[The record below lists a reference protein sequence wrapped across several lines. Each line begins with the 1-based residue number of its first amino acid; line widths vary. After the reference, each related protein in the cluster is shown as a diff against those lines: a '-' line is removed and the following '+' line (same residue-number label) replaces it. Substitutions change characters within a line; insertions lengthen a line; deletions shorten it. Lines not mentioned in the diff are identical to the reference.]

1 VDVPSNRFAWLNGRF
16 VPESEAGF
24 SVFDSGVTG
33 GRMVFETSRTFGGRP
48 FHLEEHLSRLMDSM
62 RMAGITSELDAAAMT
77 AATIE
82 TVKVNRAE
90 FEWGEDFI
98 ITHNVSGGVPANLAR
113 ETGLRAGA
121 NTSIHLWPL
130 RDWHAER
137 AGWYD
142 SGVRAVITARPDSPA
157 TVLDPAMKHRDRLA
171 FHLAENA
178 AQEKDKES
186 WALLAD
192 AKGRITEGTSANFML
207 VSDGILLSPP
217 TAAALPGITRRVIL
231 DLARKAGIQFEER
244 QLGSHDV
251 DGAGEAFFCASTFV
265 IMPVASIDGSP
276 LSKAVP
282 GPVTRLLMKDFS
294 DLVGLDFVAQGKHY
308 AGLT

>member
-1 VDVPSNRFAWLNGRF
+1 MPSKRLAWLNGRF
-16 VPESEAGF
+16 IPESEAGF

-48 FHLEEHLSRLMDSM
+48 FYLEEHLTRLVESM
-62 RMAGITSELDAAAMT
+62 RMAGITSELDAVAMT
-77 AATIE
+77 AATFE
-82 TVKVNRAE
+82 TVEVNRAE
-90 FEWGEDFI
+90 FESGEDFI
-98 ITHNVSGGVPANLAR
+98 ITHNISGGIPANLAR

-130 RDWHAER
+130 RAWHAER

-142 SGVRAVITARPDSPA
+142 SGIRAVITARPDSPA
-157 TVLDPAMKHRDRLA
+157 TVLDPAMKHRNRLA
-171 FHLAENA
+171 FHLAEKA
-178 AQEKDKES
+178 AEEKDEDA
-186 WALLAD
+186 WVLLAN
-192 AKGRITEGTSANFML
+192 ATGRITEGTTANFML

-217 TAAALPGITRRVIL
+217 AAVALPGITRRIIV
-231 DLARKAGIQFEER
+231 DLARKAGVRFEER
-244 QLGSHDV
+244 QLGSRDV
-251 DGAGEAFFCASTFV
+251 DGAEEAFFCASTFV
-265 IMPVASIDGSP
+265 IMPVASIDGRPPSE
-276 LSKAVP
+276 AVP

>member
-1 VDVPSNRFAWLNGRF
+1 M
-16 VPESEAGF
+16 
-24 SVFDSGVTG
+24 FDSGVTG

-48 FHLEEHLSRLMDSM
+48 FYLEERLIRLIDSM
-62 RMAGITSELDAAAMT
+62 RMAGITSELDAVAMT
-77 AATIE
+77 AATFE
-82 TVKVNRAE
+82 TVEVNRAE
-90 FEWGEDFI
+90 FGWGEDFI
-98 ITHNVSGGVPANLAR
+98 ITHNVSGGIPANLAR

-157 TVLDPAMKHRDRLA
+157 TVLDPAMKHRNRLA
-171 FHLAENA
+171 FHLAEKA
-178 AQEKDKES
+178 AQEKDEEA

-192 AKGRITEGTSANFML
+192 ATGRITEGTTANFML
-207 VSDGILLSPP
+207 VSEGTLLSPP
-217 TAAALPGITRRVIL
+217 VDVALPGITRRVIV
-231 DLARKAGIQFEER
+231 DLARKAGIRFEER
-244 QLGSHDV
+244 QLGNRDI
-251 DGAGEAFFCASTFV
+251 DGAEEAFFCASTFV
-265 IMPVASIDGSP
+265 IMPVASIDGRPPSEV
-276 LSKAVP
+276 VP
-282 GPVTRLLMKDFS
+282 GPVTRLLMNDFS